1 MVNAGAGVAVGAAS
15 MSLTQNN
22 QKKYLKAA
30 NDLMNR
36 PSEASFSGVLPTA
49 ESGIWETSD
58 RRKLRAKKLLS
69 LASEGSLSNTNLRS
83 LYRLL
88 DENGNQEVSAS
99 EMQSGLLLLG
109 FESAADPVALSRFI
123 LDVDSD
129 RTGTITEDEFL
140 AYFLKADSDKMRH
153 DIDGYVVTRTLITV
167 THYGLDSDGKP
178 YLNTEHVQGSD
189 LLKWMV
195 ALPEN
200 RGRMW
205 LDVVGFDPDTFL
217 LFAQALG
224 VDEHSLMD
232 SVLMQDAK
240 LAVHRGRFGPKAEII
255 LHTRELSV
263 SPLMDIA
270 PSIKSRFSGVL
281 RDIVGWILGE
291 DDEAEILEN
300 KEIIPRSQLLD
311 ASPAISL
318 EQSVIIVADDKTL
331 ITFRMPAFEGS
342 EEDLS
347 HFRTLP
353 PPPTKSTH
361 TFVTSSS
368 RVAPEPS
375 SPKVSASLSETSDPL
390 DNDPSLLRKTYQQL
404 RTDMISL
411 RPTMSHLFSSSAKS
425 LAIAIADCILQQNHL
440 LRDALQDWHIVLDR
454 SIKRAPNTHHSA
466 HLGVMKTIAELYTDR
481 IRQLC
486 EILNP
491 GTWAASEEEDTST
504 DEDATNEVENDSTTR
519 TTRTKSVSSITES
532 LVKASPV
539 HLHTLLSD
547 TAMSLTL
554 RNLTA
559 DKRTLTTPM
568 SRKIAEMEEVR
579 RPGGL
584 LRLKNP
590 DPEKRTS
597 ARQYFSSLNDDFM
610 ELSKDLRS
618 VLITLDKRMGEIDVL
633 KSTLQSLKSDVMNRT
648 LFALTLITAV
658 AVPLTFLTGLYGMN
672 FDDMYELYPVGHE
685 KREGVEFPFPI
696 ELSGY
701 KFFWTLFGT
710 ILTILLA
717 AMWRL
722 GLLKALQ

>member
-1 MVNAGAGVAVGAAS
+1 MVNVASGVAVGAAS
-15 MSLTQNN
+15 VSLTNSN

-30 NDLMNR
+30 HDLMNL
-36 PSEASFSGVLPTA
+36 PSESSYSGLSPT
-49 ESGIWETSD
+49 GIWDTND
-58 RRKLRAKKLLS
+58 RRKLRAKKLLA
-69 LASEGSLSNTNLRS
+69 LASDGSLSSENLRS

-109 FESAADPVALSRFI
+109 FEAAADPVALSRFI

-140 AYFLKADSDKMRH
+140 AYFIKADMDKMRH
-153 DIDGYVVTRTLITV
+153 DIDGYVVTRTLITA
-167 THYGLDSDGKP
+167 TYYGMDSDGKP
-178 YLNTEHVQGSD
+178 YLNTEHIQGSD

-200 RGRMW
+200 RGKMW
-205 LDVVGFDPDTFL
+205 LDVVGFDPDTYI

-240 LAVHRGRFGPKAEII
+240 LVVHRGRFGPKAEII

-263 SPLMDIA
+263 SPLMDVA
-270 PSIKSRFSGVL
+270 PSIKSRFTGIL
-281 RDIVGWILGE
+281 RDVIGWLLGE

-300 KEIIPRSQLLD
+300 KEIIPRTQLLD

-318 EQSVIIVADDKTL
+318 EQSVIVVADDKTL
-331 ITFRMPAFEGS
+331 LTFRMPAFNGD

-347 HFRTLP
+347 HFRSIP
-353 PPPTKSTH
+353 PQPTKSSH
-361 TFVTSSS
+361 TFVTTSKAK
-368 RVAPEPS
+368 VAPEPF
-375 SPKVSASLSETSDPL
+375 SPKVIATLSETVDPL
-390 DNDPSLLRKTYQQL
+390 DNDPSLLRKTYQGL
-404 RTDMISL
+404 RTDMINL
-411 RPTMSHLFSSSAKS
+411 KPTVSHLFSSSAKS

-440 LRDALQDWHIVLDR
+440 LRDALQDWHVVLDR

-466 HLGVMKTIAELYTDR
+466 HLGVMKTIAQLYTER

-491 GTWAASEEEDTST
+491 GTWAANEEEST
-504 DEDATNEVENDSTTR
+504 DEAVTEDDKSESR
-519 TTRTKSVSSITES
+519 TFRAKSFSNPAEAAETLI
-532 LVKASPV
+532 KASPT

-559 DKRTLTTPM
+559 DKRVLSTAA
-568 SRKIAEMEEVR
+568 SRKISEMEEVR

-584 LRLKNP
+584 LRLQNP
-590 DPEKRTS
+590 EPSKRTS
-597 ARQYFSSLNDDFM
+597 ARQYFSAFSEDFM

-618 VLITLDKRMGEIDVL
+618 ILFTLDNRMGEIDEL
-633 KSTLQSLKSDVMNRT
+633 KSLLQSLKSDVMNRT

-685 KREGVEFPFPI
+685 KREGVDLPFPI
-696 ELSGY
+696 ALSGY
-701 KFFWTLFGT
+701 KFFWALFGT
-710 ILTILLA
+710 VLAILLA